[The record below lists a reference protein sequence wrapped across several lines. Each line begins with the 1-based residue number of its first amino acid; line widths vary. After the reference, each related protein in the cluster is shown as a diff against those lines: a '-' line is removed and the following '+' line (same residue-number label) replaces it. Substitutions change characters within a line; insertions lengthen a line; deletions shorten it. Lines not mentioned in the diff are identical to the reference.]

1 MGSFNTTT
9 VKYIHLKASANG
21 SLHDVTDYELEQ
33 HVVTHRKY
41 GELHYKVRASCPKG
55 YTCIEPLAL
64 RHEVT
69 WTTNGEADVLHHAI
83 EECEYEALWAGERG
97 PKTICVDV
105 E

>member
-1 MGSFNTTT
+1 MGLANTTT
-9 VKYIHLKASANG
+9 VKYMHLKVPADG
-21 SLHDVTDYELEQ
+21 SLHDCELEKRD
-33 HVVTHRKY
+33 VTHHTY
-41 GELHYKVRASCPKG
+41 GELHYRVRSACPIG

-83 EECEYEALWAGERG
+83 EEGEYEAVWAGGGG
-97 PKTICVDV
+97 PNTICVDV